1 MPKTHSSCEGAKNP
15 PHSREDSR
23 GRSGAET
30 AYELVLASLRD
41 GSLRAGD
48 RVREE
53 KIADQLKLSRTPV
66 REALRR
72 LEADGI
78 VEHRARSGAI
88 IRELSHTEVVELYE
102 MRVVLDRTA
111 AILAAQHGAEAEFDR
126 LHDLNQEIAQER
138 SNSARAAAINH
149 QFHQGLYR
157 AGRNRFL
164 LESARSLNNSL
175 LLLGPTTLTDEH
187 RVEVVVAQH
196 QHIIDALRSRDAEA
210 AGAAAERHLQTSLRA
225 RIEILGM

>member
-1 MPKTHSSCEGAKNP
+1 MSKNQSNRRVAKDP
-15 PHSREDSR
+15 SDAREDAR

-30 AYELVLASLRD
+30 AYDLILSSLQE

-53 KIADQLKLSRTPV
+53 EIAEQLTLSRTPV

-111 AILAAQHGAEAEFDR
+111 ATLAAQHGAEAEFDR

-187 RVEVVVAQH
+187 RVEVVVEQH
-196 QHIIDALRSRDAEA
+196 QRIIDALRSRDAEA
-210 AGAAAERHLQTSLRA
+210 AGVAAERHLQTSLRA